1 MKISVIV
8 TILLM
13 IGVVL
18 FVMVEMVKEAEQ
30 TYDIDINK
38 TEWEGKYDFAS
49 DINDS
54 IQPIKESIDDIA
66 DEEKGW
72 LEKIGAGF
80 TGIIAA
86 VTFLPALVWNTGKLG
101 GELITGLGSSLG
113 IPGYLILVFIIMLT
127 AWGIFKLIEFLQRW
141 EI

>member
-13 IGVVL
+13 ISVIL
-18 FVMVEMVKEAEQ
+18 FVMVQMVKEAEER
-30 TYDIDINK
+30 YDIEINK
-38 TEWEGKYDFAS
+38 TEWEGKYDFAAN
-49 DINDS
+49 INES
-54 IQPIKESIDDIA
+54 IQPIKESISDIS

-86 VTFLPALVWNTGKLG
+86 VTFLPTLVWDTAKLG
-101 GELITGLGSSLG
+101 
-113 IPGYLILVFIIMLT
+113 
-127 AWGIFKLIEFLQRW
+127 
-141 EI
+141 